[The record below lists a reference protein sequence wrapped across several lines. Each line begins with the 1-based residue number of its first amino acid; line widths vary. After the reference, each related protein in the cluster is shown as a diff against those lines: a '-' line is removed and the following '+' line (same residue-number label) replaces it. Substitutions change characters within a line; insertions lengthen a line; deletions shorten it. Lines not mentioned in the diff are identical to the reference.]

1 MRRRNGKLVLSLLLS
16 VAVLSMNIS
25 FAYAEERTLSD
36 VGATLENPVS
46 ENPSSSTG
54 ISSTTSSQVRENA
67 DSETAD
73 GQNGMG
79 GADSGTEGNSSS
91 ATEENNS
98 VTEGSTD
105 NTGTGETETG
115 STEPGDGKTENG
127 DNEAGVGT
135 EGTENKGDGSTEN
148 TDSTEDSGTS
158 GDETEGK
165 DGATEGTENKDD
177 ATESTGDKDGATE
190 GTEDKDGVTEET
202 ENKDNAAADGAEGAE
217 GEITEEPENAFINKD
232 GEEVFPSTLVGVD
245 YNTVAGSYDGE
256 TNVLKQYA
264 VSDTYAKDMIM
275 DSYIDEN
282 GNLVMV
288 ISQGA
293 PVAETQEKPE
303 SIVSNVLSALE
314 PGMGLESEQGG
325 SGSAPP
331 IDGSGSGW
339 DDIPVSYEYNWDNSA
354 NCWQWGNWVTDP
366 VTGEQVCYKTEE
378 GTYDSNVRH
387 EMQMY
392 SDGQNVYLKITYATI
407 YGTHSNGD
415 DFNFYI
421 DGVGTKFGITQA
433 NGQTLT
439 GWSPEAGTYVVDVR
453 NGDSGS
459 SYSIVDGAVA
469 YYHVTDNN
477 INNSLELKIPME
489 AFKAQN
495 GAVNLDNYS
504 MIQFFTPN
512 LMYNRLTAAGSSSGA
527 VPFATVVFLLVPA
540 SYVML
545 KRKDKEMAF
554 A

>member
-25 FAYAEERTLSD
+25 FVYAEERTLSD
-36 VGATLENPVS
+36 ISSTLG
-46 ENPSSSTG
+46 NPSSESPSSGTD
-54 ISSTTSSQVRENA
+54 ISSATSSQDKENA
-67 DSETAD
+67 DSVTTGGENT
-73 GQNGMG
+73 MG
-79 GADSGTEGNSSS
+79 GADSGTGGEDSSGMETEGN
-91 ATEENNS
+91 NS
-98 VTEGSTD
+98 TTEGTTD
-105 NTGTGETETG
+105 STGTGEAG
-115 STEPGDGKTENG
+115 TENG
-127 DNEAGVGT
+127 DNTTETGDNAAGVET
-135 EGTENKGDGSTEN
+135 EGTDTENKGDGTTDGTENSESTETPGN
-148 TDSTEDSGTS
+148 G
-158 GDETEGK
+158 TEGAEDKDGVSQDTVDK
-165 DGATEGTENKDD
+165 DGATDGTENKDGVEGTENKDD
-177 ATESTGDKDGATE
+177 ATTD
-190 GTEDKDGVTEET
+190 GTEDV
-202 ENKDNAAADGAEGAE
+202 E
-217 GEITEEPENAFINKD
+217 GETTQEPENAFINKD
-232 GEEVFPSTLVGVD
+232 GEEVFPSTLIGVD

-264 VSDTYAKDMIM
+264 VSDLYAKDVII
-275 DSYIDEN
+275 DSFIDEN

-293 PVAETQEKPE
+293 PAVDAPEKPE
-303 SIVSNVLSALE
+303 TIIDTVLSALD
-314 PGMGLESEQGG
+314 PGMGLESGQGG

-433 NGQTLT
+433 NGETLT

-540 SYVML
+540 SYVLL